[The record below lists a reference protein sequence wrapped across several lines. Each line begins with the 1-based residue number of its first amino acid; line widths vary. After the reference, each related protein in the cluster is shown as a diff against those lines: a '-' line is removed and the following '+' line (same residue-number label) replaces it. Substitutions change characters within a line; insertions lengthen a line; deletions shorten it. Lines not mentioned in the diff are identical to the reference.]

1 MGSNVNIAAGIT
13 NSVALGNNSAV
24 TSSNEVSVGSAT
36 LKRKIT
42 NVADGELSATSTDA
56 VTGRQLYNAMQ
67 NNVGTENLRAEVNE
81 RFAEV
86 KSEINHVG
94 SLSAALSAL
103 KPMQYDPQAP
113 NQIMAG
119 FGHYRNKQSIAVGM
133 SHYFGENVLM
143 TAGLAIGSERRV
155 KTMANVGLTWKL
167 GKGGSSSAT
176 NTPSYIMQDEMNRLA
191 KENNQLKAQ
200 VNSQNDRINAQAQE
214 IELMKQQL
222 NILLKKK

>member
-1 MGSNVNIAAGIT
+1 N
-13 NSVALGNNSAV
+13 
-24 TSSNEVSVGSAT
+24 
-36 LKRKIT
+36 K
-42 NVADGELSATSTDA
+42 
-56 VTGRQLYNAMQ
+56 
-67 NNVGTENLRAEVNE
+67 

-155 KTMANVGLTWKL
+155 KTMANVGIAWKL
-167 GKGGSSSAT
+167 GKGGSSSTT
-176 NTPSYIMQDEMNRLA
+176 NTPSYIMQDEMSRLTR
-191 KENNQLKAQ
+191 ENNQLKAQ
-200 VNSQNDRINAQAQE
+200 VNSQNERIKSLE
-214 IELMKQQL
+214 EKLEMI
-222 NILLKKK
+222 LKKK